1 MKEAV
6 KQKGASFMK
15 NVLILMFAQ
24 ISVKLLGLI
33 YRLVITN
40 AEGFGNTGLGYY
52 STGYQIYS
60 LLLALS
66 SIGIP
71 SVVSKMVSERIA
83 IGDNKGAQRIF
94 KISMTF
100 FVSLGLA
107 FSLLLFFAAEP
118 IATLVF
124 NVPDVK
130 YVMQVLAPAIVF
142 VAASAVF
149 RGYFAGQNDMKPTS
163 ASQILEQFFNCVL
176 SITFVY
182 ALIGKEPYIMAAGGN
197 LSSTLAIIITF
208 MYLILYYKRRK
219 IRVSKKQISPEK
231 NKTNGQL
238 LKAILAMSIPITIS
252 SVISVVNP
260 IIDSSTVSRCI
271 QTAFAGIITGGKEA
285 LEEYAMNMTGILAK
299 MDTLVGLPVA
309 INVAFSTAL
318 TPAIAAAIAKKDYK
332 TASKRLSFSLF
343 SSLIIVLP
351 CAAGFIALAQPIL
364 NLIYPTASDGAPI
377 LMLYSIS
384 MIFIALSQTINGGLY
399 GLNKTKTPAIALAVG
414 ALIKFILNIIL
425 ISNPN
430 IGIIGAGISS
440 IVCQVVAF
448 TICFTSLRKSIRLNL
463 NLKDNIIKPIASAVT
478 MGVLVYLIS
487 SGLSKV
493 MNGNIA
499 TIISI
504 LCGVLIYTAMIL
516 LTKSLKKEDILMIP
530 FGSKVYPLLVRMGIY
545 KEDIFEEDEE
555 ETRVKDLESD
565 YVSNN
570 QYIKDGK
577 YKTLDKNISED
588 AEFSFQDL
596 YTEDIENQTRE
607 TMINSS
613 NGNME
618 NTQPLNIAEIKLALD
633 NHNRIRAED
642 IENII
647 NNTKKHRKP
656 IGEEKDDTKQDIN
669 SGKKQN
675 EVLVENEKDK
685 FNEMVLNEPKSNNEI
700 EDKEKNKQT
709 DDIDEIVTYKNLK
722 FDDYEEDFVE
732 PKIIEPEDDYKITTN
747 TYETLQEDEDNKYK
761 FGKKREANV
770 NKQYD
775 LDLNKKEEIS
785 KDEKEKS
792 ILAEK
797 YKFMYDEIKEDDDID
812 YNKKRKKQ
820 KNKFGKRHNPK
831 HMK

>member
-1 MKEAV
+1 MRKAV

-100 FVSLGLA
+100 FVSLGLV

-208 MYLILYYKRRK
+208 MYLILYYKRKK
-219 IRVSKKQISPEK
+219 IRVSKKQISPER

-271 QTAFAGIITGGKEA
+271 QTAFASIITGGKEA
-285 LEEYAMNMTGILAK
+285 LEAYAMNMTGILAK

-364 NLIYPTASDGAPI
+364 NLIYPTASDGANI

-414 ALIKFILNIIL
+414 ALIKFILNIVL

-430 IGIIGAGISS
+430 MGIIGAGISS

-463 NLKDNIIKPIASAVT
+463 KLKNNIVKPIIAAVT
-478 MGVLVYLIS
+478 MGVFVYFINA
-487 SGLSKV
+487 GLSKV
-493 MNGNIA
+493 INGNIA

-504 LCGVLIYTAMIL
+504 LCGALIYVAMIL

-530 FGSKVYPLLVRMGIY
+530 FGSKVYPILVKIGIY
-545 KEDIFEEDEE
+545 KEDCYAEE
-555 ETRVKDLESD
+555 SS
-565 YVSNN
+565 YSSNN
-570 QYIKDGK
+570 K
-577 YKTLDKNISED
+577 Y
-588 AEFSFQDL
+588 
-596 YTEDIENQTRE
+596 
-607 TMINSS
+607 
-613 NGNME
+613 ME

-633 NHNRIRAED
+633 NNNRIRAED
-642 IENII
+642 IEELVNK
-647 NNTKKHRKP
+647 TKKH
-656 IGEEKDDTKQDIN
+656 N
-669 SGKKQN
+669 KQN
-675 EVLVENEKDK
+675 LYNNENISEHNLYSNAENALLKENDEQEFNEIVSKENEVIENKTNENTVTESKTNKDK
-685 FNEMVLNEPKSNNEI
+685 ISKIEEDRISENKI
-700 EDKEKNKQT
+700 EDT
-709 DDIDEIVTYKNLK
+709 SEIITYKNLK
-722 FDDYEEDFVE
+722 FNDYEEDDGFIE
-732 PKIIEPEDDYKITTN
+732 PKIIEPEECKIKYN
-747 TYETLQEDEDNKYK
+747 QKDLLDEQEYYEQDN
-761 FGKKREANV
+761 
-770 NKQYD
+770 NKPKSYFD
-775 LDLNKKEEIS
+775 KDNNEELENI
-785 KDEKEKS
+785 
-792 ILAEK
+792 
-797 YKFMYDEIKEDDDID
+797 
-812 YNKKRKKQ
+812 KRKSSIRRN
-820 KNKFGKRHNPK
+820 KNNKLGKHHKPK

>member
-1 MKEAV
+1 MRKTI

-24 ISVKLLGLI
+24 VSVKLLGLI

-83 IGDNKGAQRIF
+83 IGDNKGAQRVF

-142 VAASAVF
+142 VSASAVF

-197 LSSTLAIIITF
+197 LSSTLAIILTF
-208 MYLILYYKRRK
+208 FYLILYYKRRK
-219 IRVSKKQISPEK
+219 LKVNKKQVSPER
-231 NKTNGQL
+231 NKTNKQL
-238 LKAILAMSIPITIS
+238 LKTILAMSIPITIS

-271 QTAFAGIITGGKEA
+271 QTAFASIITGGKEA
-285 LEEYAMNMTGILAK
+285 LEAYAMNMTGILAK

-343 SSLIIVLP
+343 ASLIIVLP

-414 ALIKFILNIIL
+414 ALIKFILNIVL

-440 IVCQVVAF
+440 IVCQIVAF
-448 TICFTSLRKSIRLNL
+448 TICFTSLRKSIKLNL
-463 NLKDNIIKPIASAVT
+463 NFKDNIIKPIISALI
-478 MGVLVYLIS
+478 MGVLVYLIDA
-487 SGLSKV
+487 GLSKV
-493 MNGNIA
+493 INANIA
-499 TIISI
+499 TIIAI
-504 LCGVLIYTAMIL
+504 LCGVLIYVVMIL

-530 FGSKVYPLLVRMGIY
+530 FGSKVYPILVKLGIY
-545 KEDIFEEDEE
+545 KEDIYNEDEE
-555 ETRVKDLESD
+555 ENKDRTEKESEHEKAD
-565 YVSNN
+565 
-570 QYIKDGK
+570 
-577 YKTLDKNISED
+577 
-588 AEFSFQDL
+588 FSFQDL
-596 YTEDIENQTRE
+596 YTEDIANQTRE

-633 NHNRIRAED
+633 NKNRIRAED
-642 IENII
+642 IENLIS
-647 NNTKKHRKP
+647 NAKKH
-656 IGEEKDDTKQDIN
+656 DKQDID
-669 SGKKQN
+669 
-675 EVLVENEKDK
+675 EN
-685 FNEMVLNEPKSNNEI
+685 SNNQDLNSEKI
-700 EDKEKNKQT
+700 QNDVLEENKEEKF
-709 DDIDEIVTYKNLK
+709 DEIVQNENKNNNVTENKIKDDETDAPDEIINYKNLK
-722 FDDYEEDFVE
+722 FDDYGKDVVE
-732 PKIIEPEDDYKITTN
+732 PKIIEPEHENYYDDYS
-747 TYETLQEDEDNKYK
+747 DNYNLNYK
-761 FGKKREANV
+761 KDMTRRKR
-770 NKQYD
+770 
-775 LDLNKKEEIS
+775 
-785 KDEKEKS
+785 
-792 ILAEK
+792 
-797 YKFMYDEIKEDDDID
+797 IKP
-812 YNKKRKKQ
+812 
-820 KNKFGKRHNPK
+820 GKRHKPK

>member
-1 MKEAV
+1 MRKAV

-100 FVSLGLA
+100 FVSLGLV

-219 IRVSKKQISPEK
+219 IRVSKKQISPER

-271 QTAFAGIITGGKEA
+271 QTAFASIITGGKEA
-285 LEEYAMNMTGILAK
+285 LEAYAMNMTGILAK

-364 NLIYPTASDGAPI
+364 NLIYPTASDGANI

-414 ALIKFILNIIL
+414 ALIKFILNIVL

-430 IGIIGAGISS
+430 MGIIGAGISS

-463 NLKDNIIKPIASAVT
+463 KLKNNIVKPIIAAVT
-478 MGVLVYLIS
+478 MGVFVYFINA
-487 SGLSKV
+487 GLSKV
-493 MNGNIA
+493 INGNIA

-504 LCGVLIYTAMIL
+504 LCGALIYVAMIL

-530 FGSKVYPLLVRMGIY
+530 FGSKVYPILVKIGIY
-545 KEDIFEEDEE
+545 KEDCYAEES
-555 ETRVKDLESD
+555 RYS
-565 YVSNN
+565 SNN
-570 QYIKDGK
+570 K
-577 YKTLDKNISED
+577 Y
-588 AEFSFQDL
+588 
-596 YTEDIENQTRE
+596 
-607 TMINSS
+607 
-613 NGNME
+613 ME

-633 NHNRIRAED
+633 NNNRIRAED
-642 IENII
+642 IEELVNK
-647 NNTKKHRKP
+647 TKKH
-656 IGEEKDDTKQDIN
+656 N
-669 SGKKQN
+669 KQN
-675 EVLVENEKDK
+675 LYNNENISEHNLYSNAENALLKENDEQEFNEIVSKENEVIENKTNENTVTESKTNKDK
-685 FNEMVLNEPKSNNEI
+685 ISKIEEDRISENKI
-700 EDKEKNKQT
+700 EDT
-709 DDIDEIVTYKNLK
+709 SEIITYKNLK
-722 FDDYEEDFVE
+722 FNDYEEDDGFIE
-732 PKIIEPEDDYKITTN
+732 PKIIEPEECKIKYN
-747 TYETLQEDEDNKYK
+747 QKDLLDEQEYYEQDN
-761 FGKKREANV
+761 
-770 NKQYD
+770 NKPKSYFD
-775 LDLNKKEEIS
+775 KDNNEELENI
-785 KDEKEKS
+785 
-792 ILAEK
+792 
-797 YKFMYDEIKEDDDID
+797 
-812 YNKKRKKQ
+812 KRKSSIRRN
-820 KNKFGKRHNPK
+820 KNNKLGKHHKPK

>member
-1 MKEAV
+1 MRKAV

-219 IRVSKKQISPEK
+219 IRVSKKQISPER

-271 QTAFAGIITGGKEA
+271 QTAFASIITGGKEA
-285 LEEYAMNMTGILAK
+285 LEAYAMNMTGILAK

-364 NLIYPTASDGAPI
+364 NLIYPTASDGANI

-414 ALIKFILNIIL
+414 ALIKFILNIVL

-430 IGIIGAGISS
+430 MGIIGAGISS

-463 NLKDNIIKPIASAVT
+463 KLKNNIVKPIIAAVT
-478 MGVLVYLIS
+478 MGVFVYFINA
-487 SGLSKV
+487 GLSKV
-493 MNGNIA
+493 INGNIA

-504 LCGVLIYTAMIL
+504 LCGALIYVAMIL

-530 FGSKVYPLLVRMGIY
+530 FGSKVYPILVKIGIY
-545 KEDIFEEDEE
+545 KEDCYAEE
-555 ETRVKDLESD
+555 SS
-565 YVSNN
+565 YSSNN
-570 QYIKDGK
+570 K
-577 YKTLDKNISED
+577 Y
-588 AEFSFQDL
+588 
-596 YTEDIENQTRE
+596 
-607 TMINSS
+607 
-613 NGNME
+613 ME

-633 NHNRIRAED
+633 NNNRIRAED
-642 IENII
+642 IEELVNK
-647 NNTKKHRKP
+647 TKKH
-656 IGEEKDDTKQDIN
+656 N
-669 SGKKQN
+669 KQN
-675 EVLVENEKDK
+675 LYNNENISEHNLYSNAENALLKENDEQEFNEIVSKENEVIENKTNENTVTESKTNKDK
-685 FNEMVLNEPKSNNEI
+685 ISKIEEDRISENKI
-700 EDKEKNKQT
+700 ED
-709 DDIDEIVTYKNLK
+709 ISEIITYKNLK
-722 FDDYEEDFVE
+722 FNDYEEDDGFIE
-732 PKIIEPEDDYKITTN
+732 PKIIEPEECKIKYN
-747 TYETLQEDEDNKYK
+747 QKDLLDEQEYYEQDN
-761 FGKKREANV
+761 
-770 NKQYD
+770 NKPKSYFD
-775 LDLNKKEEIS
+775 KDNNEELENI
-785 KDEKEKS
+785 
-792 ILAEK
+792 
-797 YKFMYDEIKEDDDID
+797 
-812 YNKKRKKQ
+812 KRKSSIRRN
-820 KNKFGKRHNPK
+820 KNNKLGKHHKPK

>member
-1 MKEAV
+1 MRKAV

-219 IRVSKKQISPEK
+219 IRVSKKQISPER

-271 QTAFAGIITGGKEA
+271 QTAFASIITGGKEA
-285 LEEYAMNMTGILAK
+285 LEAYAMNMTGILAK

-364 NLIYPTASDGAPI
+364 NLIYPTASDGANI

-384 MIFIALSQTINGGLY
+384 MVFIALSQTINGGLY

-414 ALIKFILNIIL
+414 ALIKFILNIVL

-430 IGIIGAGISS
+430 MGIIGAGISS

-463 NLKDNIIKPIASAVT
+463 KLKNNIVKPIIAAVI
-478 MGVLVYLIS
+478 MGVFVYFINA
-487 SGLSKV
+487 GLSKV
-493 MNGNIA
+493 INGNIA

-504 LCGVLIYTAMIL
+504 LCGALIYVAMIL

-530 FGSKVYPLLVRMGIY
+530 FGSKVYPILVKIGIY
-545 KEDIFEEDEE
+545 KEDCYAEES
-555 ETRVKDLESD
+555 RYS
-565 YVSNN
+565 SNN
-570 QYIKDGK
+570 K
-577 YKTLDKNISED
+577 Y
-588 AEFSFQDL
+588 
-596 YTEDIENQTRE
+596 
-607 TMINSS
+607 
-613 NGNME
+613 ME

-633 NHNRIRAED
+633 NNNRIRAED
-642 IENII
+642 IEELVNK
-647 NNTKKHRKP
+647 TKKH
-656 IGEEKDDTKQDIN
+656 N
-669 SGKKQN
+669 KQN
-675 EVLVENEKDK
+675 LYNNENISEHNLYSNAENALLKENDEQEFNEIVSKENEVIENKTNENTVTESKTNKDK
-685 FNEMVLNEPKSNNEI
+685 ISKIEEDRISENKI
-700 EDKEKNKQT
+700 EDT
-709 DDIDEIVTYKNLK
+709 SEIITYKNLK
-722 FDDYEEDFVE
+722 FNDYEEDDGFIE
-732 PKIIEPEDDYKITTN
+732 PKIIEPEECKIKYN
-747 TYETLQEDEDNKYK
+747 QKDLLDEQEYYEQDN
-761 FGKKREANV
+761 
-770 NKQYD
+770 NKPKSYFD
-775 LDLNKKEEIS
+775 KDNNEELENI
-785 KDEKEKS
+785 
-792 ILAEK
+792 
-797 YKFMYDEIKEDDDID
+797 
-812 YNKKRKKQ
+812 KRKSSIRRN
-820 KNKFGKRHNPK
+820 KNNKLGKHHKPK

>member
-1 MKEAV
+1 MRKAV

-100 FVSLGLA
+100 FVSLGLV

-219 IRVSKKQISPEK
+219 IRVSKKQISPER

-271 QTAFAGIITGGKEA
+271 QTAFASIITGGKEA
-285 LEEYAMNMTGILAK
+285 LEAYAMNMTGILAK

-351 CAAGFIALAQPIL
+351 CAVGFIALAQPIL
-364 NLIYPTASDGAPI
+364 NLIYPTASDGANI

-414 ALIKFILNIIL
+414 ALIKFILNIVL

-430 IGIIGAGISS
+430 MGIIGAGISS

-463 NLKDNIIKPIASAVT
+463 KLKNNIVKPIIAAVI
-478 MGVLVYLIS
+478 MGVFVYFINA
-487 SGLSKV
+487 GLSKV
-493 MNGNIA
+493 INGNIA

-504 LCGVLIYTAMIL
+504 LCGALIYVAMIL

-530 FGSKVYPLLVRMGIY
+530 FGSKVYPILVKIGIY
-545 KEDIFEEDEE
+545 KEDCYAEE
-555 ETRVKDLESD
+555 SS
-565 YVSNN
+565 YSSNN
-570 QYIKDGK
+570 K
-577 YKTLDKNISED
+577 Y
-588 AEFSFQDL
+588 
-596 YTEDIENQTRE
+596 
-607 TMINSS
+607 
-613 NGNME
+613 ME

-633 NHNRIRAED
+633 NNNRIRAED
-642 IENII
+642 IEELVNK
-647 NNTKKHRKP
+647 TKKH
-656 IGEEKDDTKQDIN
+656 N
-669 SGKKQN
+669 KQN
-675 EVLVENEKDK
+675 LYNNENISEHNLYSNAENALLKENDEQEFNEIVSKENEVIENKTNENTVTESKTNKDK
-685 FNEMVLNEPKSNNEI
+685 ISKIEEDRISENKI
-700 EDKEKNKQT
+700 EDT
-709 DDIDEIVTYKNLK
+709 SEIITYKNLK
-722 FDDYEEDFVE
+722 FNDYEEDDGFIE
-732 PKIIEPEDDYKITTN
+732 PKIIEPEECKIKYN
-747 TYETLQEDEDNKYK
+747 QKDLLDEQEYYEQDN
-761 FGKKREANV
+761 
-770 NKQYD
+770 NKPKSYFD
-775 LDLNKKEEIS
+775 KDNNEELENI
-785 KDEKEKS
+785 
-792 ILAEK
+792 
-797 YKFMYDEIKEDDDID
+797 
-812 YNKKRKKQ
+812 KRKSSIRRN
-820 KNKFGKRHNPK
+820 KNNKLGKHHKPK

>member
-1 MKEAV
+1 MRKAV

-83 IGDNKGAQRIF
+83 IGDNKGAQRVF

-107 FSLLLFFAAEP
+107 FSLLLFFAAGP

-208 MYLILYYKRRK
+208 MYLIIYYRKRK
-219 IRVSKKQISPEK
+219 LKVSKKQVSPEK

-271 QTAFAGIITGGKEA
+271 QTAFASIITGGKEA
-285 LEEYAMNMTGILAK
+285 LEQYAMNMTGILAK

-318 TPAIAAAIAKKDYK
+318 TPAIAAAIAKKDHK

-364 NLIYPTASDGAPI
+364 NLIYPTASDGASI

-440 IVCQVVAF
+440 IVCQIVAF

-463 NLKDNIIKPIASAVT
+463 NFKDNILKPIISAIT
-478 MGVLVYLIS
+478 MGVLVYFIDV
-487 SGLSKV
+487 GLSNV
-493 MNGNIA
+493 INANVA

-504 LCGVLIYTAMIL
+504 LCGVLIYASMIL

-530 FGSKVYPLLVRMGIY
+530 FGSKVYPILVKIGIY
-545 KEDIFEEDEE
+545 KEYQDYEE
-555 ETRVKDLESD
+555 EYQE
-565 YVSNN
+565 
-570 QYIKDGK
+570 
-577 YKTLDKNISED
+577 
-588 AEFSFQDL
+588 L
-596 YTEDIENQTRE
+596 YTDDIVDKTRE
-607 TMINSS
+607 TIINSG
-613 NGNME
+613 NVNME

-633 NHNRIRAED
+633 NNKISATE
-642 IENII
+642 IEELVNESKKLQQGIKDNKKEYELQEEFEKDNILEKNDLDDVNEII
-647 NNTKKHRKP
+647 N
-656 IGEEKDDTKQDIN
+656 
-669 SGKKQN
+669 
-675 EVLVENEKDK
+675 
-685 FNEMVLNEPKSNNEI
+685 
-700 EDKEKNKQT
+700 
-709 DDIDEIVTYKNLK
+709 YKNLK
-722 FDDYEEDFVE
+722 FNDYEEDSFVE
-732 PKIIEPEDDYKITTN
+732 PKIIEPEEDYKTEYN
-747 TYETLQEDEDNKYK
+747 QEDL
-761 FGKKREANV
+761 
-770 NKQYD
+770 
-775 LDLNKKEEIS
+775 LDEQEYCEE
-785 KDEKEKS
+785 
-792 ILAEK
+792 
-797 YKFMYDEIKEDDDID
+797 
-812 YNKKRKKQ
+812 N
-820 KNKFGKRHNPK
+820 KNKAKSYFDKDNNEDLENIQRKSAIRRNKNNKLGKHHKPK

>member
-1 MKEAV
+1 MRKAV

-219 IRVSKKQISPEK
+219 IRVSKKQISPER

-271 QTAFAGIITGGKEA
+271 QTAFASIITGGKEA
-285 LEEYAMNMTGILAK
+285 LEAYAMNMTGILAK

-364 NLIYPTASDGAPI
+364 NLIYPTASDGANI

-414 ALIKFILNIIL
+414 ALIKFILNIVL

-430 IGIIGAGISS
+430 MGIIGAGISS

-463 NLKDNIIKPIASAVT
+463 KLKNNIVKPIIAAVT
-478 MGVLVYLIS
+478 MGVFVYFINA
-487 SGLSKV
+487 GLSKV
-493 MNGNIA
+493 INGNIA

-504 LCGVLIYTAMIL
+504 LCGALIYVAMIL

-530 FGSKVYPLLVRMGIY
+530 FGSKVYPILVKIGIY
-545 KEDIFEEDEE
+545 KEDCYAEES
-555 ETRVKDLESD
+555 RYS
-565 YVSNN
+565 SNN
-570 QYIKDGK
+570 K
-577 YKTLDKNISED
+577 Y
-588 AEFSFQDL
+588 
-596 YTEDIENQTRE
+596 
-607 TMINSS
+607 
-613 NGNME
+613 ME

-633 NHNRIRAED
+633 NNNRIRAED
-642 IENII
+642 IEELVNK
-647 NNTKKHRKP
+647 TKKH
-656 IGEEKDDTKQDIN
+656 N
-669 SGKKQN
+669 KQN
-675 EVLVENEKDK
+675 LYNNENISEHNLYSNAENALLKENDEQEFNEIVSKENEVIENKTNENTVTESKTNKDK
-685 FNEMVLNEPKSNNEI
+685 ISKIEEDRISENKI
-700 EDKEKNKQT
+700 EDT
-709 DDIDEIVTYKNLK
+709 SEIITYKNLK
-722 FDDYEEDFVE
+722 FNDYEEDYDFIE
-732 PKIIEPEDDYKITTN
+732 PKIIEPEECKIKYN
-747 TYETLQEDEDNKYK
+747 QKDLLDEQEYYEQDN
-761 FGKKREANV
+761 
-770 NKQYD
+770 NKPKSYFD
-775 LDLNKKEEIS
+775 KDNNEELENI
-785 KDEKEKS
+785 
-792 ILAEK
+792 
-797 YKFMYDEIKEDDDID
+797 
-812 YNKKRKKQ
+812 KRKSSIRRN
-820 KNKFGKRHNPK
+820 KNNKLGKHHKPK